1 MLRVSTTTL
10 EAFRLWQTGDWMSES
25 DLIAQILKKE
35 KPKVTMLRGTAFG
48 LLLADPSKYDVLQN
62 DMGEWEYQVNL
73 PKDNATFWFDQAS
86 MVDPLAL
93 IDYEH
98 GVFEVKATKQYG
110 DCLVVCQGDQMVGAD
125 LKEFKTTDGYFDAD
139 QRLGSYQW
147 RFMLDIIGAASCEYL
162 VFLLDINKDDE
173 RVASVRGV
181 ERLTVYPYVGLHGDC
196 CALVQQFRDYVRLRG
211 LEGELRDRQ
220 KLAGDL

>member
-35 KPKVTMLRGTAFG
+35 KPKTTMLRGTAFG

-73 PKDNATFWFDQAS
+73 PKDNATFWFGQAS
-86 MVDPLAL
+86 MVEPISL

-98 GVFEVKATKQYG
+98 SVFEVKATRQYD
-110 DCLVVCQGDQMVGAD
+110 DCLVVCKGDAMVGTTLD
-125 LKEFKTTDGYFDAD
+125 EFKTTDGYFDAD
-139 QRLGSYQW
+139 RYLDSFQW
-147 RFMLDIIGAASCEYL
+147 RLMLDIIGATSCQYR
-162 VFLLDINKDDE
+162 VFLLNVDDADE
-173 RVASVRGV
+173 RVANVRGI
-181 ERLTVYPYVGLHGDC
+181 EGLTVYPYVGMHSDC
-196 CALVQQFRDYVRLRG
+196 CALVQQFQHYVRMRG
-211 LEGELRDRQ
+211 LDRELRDRQ
-220 KLAGDL
+220 SRAGDL